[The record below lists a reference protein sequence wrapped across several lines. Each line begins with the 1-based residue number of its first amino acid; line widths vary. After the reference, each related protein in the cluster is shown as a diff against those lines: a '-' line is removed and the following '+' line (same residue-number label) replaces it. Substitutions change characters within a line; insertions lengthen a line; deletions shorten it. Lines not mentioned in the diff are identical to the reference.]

1 MTDDQRFAARR
12 PDVLVF
18 ETSVLRI
25 MLTLGDILAELQ
37 VATTG
42 TDGWVV
48 KVIDVFP
55 GDAPENKEMAPYLK

>member
-1 MTDDQRFAARR
+1 MTDDQRFSARR

-18 ETSVLRI
+18 ETAVLRI
-25 MLTLGDILAELQ
+25 MLPGDILAELQ